1 MPSEEFEELVKEI
14 KENDKEFTITP
25 RKLLNAFNLER
36 RTQNNQN
43 LINKFLEEN
52 KLEVIP
58 SYTNTW
64 IDSEITIKH
73 KKKARSKNES
83 DPIQR
88 LKLLAAAN
96 STPITVNRDGKLSEA
111 VTLMML
117 NNYSQLPVIS
127 GTRNVAGIISW
138 EKIGSGLA
146 NKQNSDLVKDY
157 MTTNFTLLDY
167 DTPLLEAIPIIIE
180 KEFVLY

>member
-73 KKKARSKNES
+73 KKKH
-83 DPIQR
+83 
-88 LKLLAAAN
+88 
-96 STPITVNRDGKLSEA
+96 EA
-111 VTLMML
+111 KTR
-117 NNYSQLPVIS
+117 VIRYK
-127 GTRNVAGIISW
+127 G
-138 EKIGSGLA
+138 
-146 NKQNSDLVKDY
+146 
-157 MTTNFTLLDY
+157 
-167 DTPLLEAIPIIIE
+167 
-180 KEFVLY
+180 